1 MVTVLKLGGS
11 VITDK
16 DQPETADSDALGTA
30 AAAIGEFLGGD
41 EQLVVVHGGGSFG
54 HPHAAELGVSSTE
67 GSRDAAGVV
76 GIHRAMGDLTDIVLD
91 TLHDHS
97 VDALPVTPL
106 SVANRSADGTVE
118 FPSAQI
124 STMLDEGFTPVIN
137 GDVVAHAGKGATVL
151 SGDTIVVSLARS
163 LDADRVGLC
172 STVPGVLDDGG
183 DVIPEI
189 ESFEAVADVLGGS
202 ESTDVTGGM
211 AGKVRQLL
219 ALEVQASVFDLDSLA
234 TFLDTGSA
242 GTVVRSG

>member
-16 DQPETADSDALGTA
+16 DQPETADRDALQTA

-54 HPHAAELGVSSTE
+54 HPHAARLGVSSTD
-67 GSRDAAGVV
+67 GSRDVV
-76 GIHRAMGDLTDIVLD
+76 GLVETHRAMGELTDIVLD
-91 TLHDHS
+91 TLHEQS

-106 SVANRSADGTVE
+106 SVAHRRADGSVE
-118 FPSAQI
+118 FPSGQI
-124 STMLDEGFTPVIN
+124 HTMLKEGFTPVVN

-151 SGDTIVVSLARS
+151 SGDTIVVSLAES

-172 STVPGVLDDGG
+172 STVPGVLDDVG

-189 ESFEAVADVLGGS
+189 AAYEDVADVLGGS

-219 ALEVQASVFDLDSLA
+219 DLGVPASVFDLDSLA

-242 GTVVRSG
+242 GTVVR